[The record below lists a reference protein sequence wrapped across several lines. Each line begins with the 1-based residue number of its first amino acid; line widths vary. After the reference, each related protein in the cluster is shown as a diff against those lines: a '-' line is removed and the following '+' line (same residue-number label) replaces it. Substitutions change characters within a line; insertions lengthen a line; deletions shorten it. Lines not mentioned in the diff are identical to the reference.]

1 MEKLL
6 YQTSFLGNKVT
17 VYPDRLFFKK
27 LWGILGMTTIPIN
40 QIASVDVSLIGILV
54 IETTGGKK
62 SALPFIGIDRAR
74 KLKEAIFEARQMKS
88 QS

>member
-1 MEKLL
+1 MEKPL
-6 YQTSFLGNKVT
+6 YKTSFLSNKVA
-17 VYPDRLFFKK
+17 VYPDHLFLRKF
-27 LWGILGMTTIPIN
+27 WGMLGTTTIPIN

-62 SALPFIGIDRAR
+62 SALPFIGIDRAK

-88 QS
+88 